1 MFRIKMD
8 LSPEELGKLAT
19 LFDAFSQKTRL
30 AILLG
35 IYREDTPPVIA
46 DQLDISRPGLQNHLV
61 KMRDADLLRK
71 TESGSYELTPIG
83 TYFAKLIED
92 QHEEL
97 QNAVDVLS
105 DAESKAEQELSKQVD
120 PEMVSDDEWQ
130 RIVEAKKWEQASEAV
145 EQLLNTE

>member
-1 MFRIKMD
+1 MA

-35 IYREDTPPVIA
+35 LYQGDAPPAIA

-71 TESGSYELTPIG
+71 TENGSYRLTPVG
-83 TYFAKLIED
+83 TYFAELV
-92 QHEEL
+92 EERQEEFL
-97 QNAVDVLS
+97 NAVDALD
-105 DAESKAEQELSKQVD
+105 DAESEAEQTLSEQVD
-120 PEMVSDDEWQ
+120 PDMVSDDEWQ
-130 RIVEAKKWEQASEAV
+130 RIVEAKKWELAV
-145 EQLLNTE
+145 DRVRHLLAAE

>member
-1 MFRIKMD
+1 MD
-8 LSPEELGKLAT
+8 LSPEEIGELST

-35 IYREDTPPVIA
+35 LYRGDTPPAIA

-83 TYFAKLIED
+83 TYFAELV
-92 QHEEL
+92 EERHGVL
-97 QNAVDVLS
+97 QSAVDALR
-105 DAESKAEQELSKQVD
+105 DAESEAEQELSEQVD
-120 PEMVSDDEWQ
+120 PEMVSDEEWQ
-130 RIVEAKKWEQASEAV
+130 RIVEAKKWETSMERIRK
-145 EQLLNTE
+145 QLSLDE